1 MKIHHM
7 LTGLLLPAVA
17 FVATSASANP
27 IATGGSDWIPM
38 SATDAAQVSVCV
50 TGIINQ
56 GTQQATL
63 IGSVKREPSTAP
75 DGSQTVTLDFYRTGT
90 QSINGI
96 VWSNSSDST
105 VFGSQGWFVR
115 ASAGTGFVSATV
127 TFAPPEINNTAYYE
141 AVVYLPPGVQLLGS
155 HTN

>member
-7 LTGLLLPAVA
+7 LTCLLFPAVA
-17 FVATSASANP
+17 SIATIASANP
-27 IATGGSDWIPM
+27 IATGGSDWIPA
-38 SATDAAQVSVCV
+38 SPTDAAQVSVSV
-50 TGIINQ
+50 TGLINQ
-56 GTQQATL
+56 GTQQATV

-96 VWSNSSDST
+96 VWSNSSDSS
-105 VFGSQGWFVR
+105 VFGSQGWFVHGN
-115 ASAGTGFVSATV
+115 AGTGFVSATA
-127 TFAPPEINNTAYYE
+127 TFTPPEINNTAYYT
-141 AVVYLPPGVQLLGS
+141 AVVYLPPGVQLLGA